1 MRKKT
6 RMFAFITSIQ
16 HFTGGSIQLDNWIEL
31 QFYPIVFL
39 AIRQEKQIKVI
50 QIEKEEVKLYQ
61 LANDI
66 VLYIENS
73 KKAIKNKQKNP
84 S

>member
-1 MRKKT
+1 
-6 RMFAFITSIQ
+6 MFAFITSIQ